1 MRIISWNVNGLRAI
15 LKKDFLADISL
26 MRPDILCLQ
35 EIKVTPELIPQFD
48 LDGFDKFYN
57 SAVRKGYSGTAVFS
71 NITPKNV
78 NTKTSIDAEIY
89 PQEGRVIVAEYDDFF
104 LITVYTPNSGGEL
117 DRLPFRSKIWDI
129 KFSKFLKTLDKPI
142 ILCGDLNVAREEI
155 DIKNPES
162 NHFSPGFTDEERF
175 GINNLIKENDL
186 VDTFRYFYPTV
197 VDAYSWWSY
206 RAMSRARNVGWR
218 IDYVLVSRAL
228 ISRVKNAFIYK
239 DIFGSDH
246 APVGIDLN

>member
-15 LKKDFLADISL
+15 LKKDFLANVAL

-35 EIKVTPELIPQFD
+35 EIKVTPELIPQFEIER
-48 LDGFDKFYN
+48 FSKFYN
-57 SAVRKGYSGTAVFS
+57 TAVRKGYSGTAIFT
-71 NITPKNV
+71 NILPKNV
-78 NTKTSIDAEIY
+78 NTKTSIDAELE

-104 LITVYTPNSGGEL
+104 LITVYTPNSGAEL
-117 DRLPFRSKIWDI
+117 NRLQFRAQIWDM
-129 KFSKFLKTLDKPI
+129 KFSKFLRTLDKPI

-155 DIKNPES
+155 DVEHPES
-162 NHFSPGFTDEERF
+162 NHFSAGFTDVERF

-186 VDTFRYFYPTV
+186 IDTFRYFYPNLAQ
-197 VDAYSWWSY
+197 AYSWWSY

-218 IDYVLVSRAL
+218 IDYVLVSRSL
-228 ISRVKNAFIYK
+228 IDRVRSAFICK
-239 DIFGSDH
+239 DVLGSDH